1 MRRRQFACNGV
12 KNVGKLIL
20 ATPHS
25 VIDAHPQLI
34 PTLERS
40 CCVEAHFENRLSN
53 SRLQELWQ
61 SRDVDAIIIYGPL
74 VTAAQLAGLPPR
86 SFALIFI
93 NLPYSLPDAL
103 SKDPMC
109 AILNAGSESLELR
122 LWGQGERYAELLC
135 QLLIGLYSNLHIEL
149 DNVIFTEKEKEVLH
163 MLLQGLRD
171 DYIAR
176 ALFISPKTVRNH
188 ISNMLRK
195 VRVDSRTQLVLWA
208 IQKQK

>member
-1 MRRRQFACNGV
+1 M
-12 KNVGKLIL
+12 
-20 ATPHS
+20 
-25 VIDAHPQLI
+25 
-34 PTLERS
+34 
-40 CCVEAHFENRLSN
+40 EAHFENRLSN

-163 MLLQGLRD
+163 MLLQGLRM
-171 DYIAR
+171 ITLPGLSLSAPR
-176 ALFISPKTVRNH
+176 RSGITSATC
-188 ISNMLRK
+188 
-195 VRVDSRTQLVLWA
+195 
-208 IQKQK
+208 

>member
-1 MRRRQFACNGV
+1 MN
-12 KNVGKLIL
+12 KVGKLIL

-25 VIDAHPQLI
+25 VIAAHPQLI

-40 CCVEAHFENRLSN
+40 YCVEAYFENRLSN

-86 SFALIFI
+86 NFALIFV
-93 NLPYSLPDAL
+93 NLPYALPDGL
-103 SKDPMC
+103 SREPMC
-109 AILNAGSESLELR
+109 SVLSAGNDGLDLN
-122 LWGQGERYAELLC
+122 LWGRGEQYAEMLC
-135 QLLIGLYSNLHIEL
+135 QLIIGLYANLNIDL
-149 DNVIFTEKEKEVLH
+149 NNVNFTEKEKEVLH

-176 ALFISPKTVRNH
+176 ALYISPKTVRNH

-208 IQKQK
+208 IQKQIKV

>member
-1 MRRRQFACNGV
+1 VNV
-12 KNVGKLIL
+12 VGKLIL
-20 ATPHS
+20 ASPHS
-25 VIDAHPQLI
+25 VIHAHPQLI

-61 SRDVDAIIIYGPL
+61 SRDVEALVIYGPL
-74 VTAAQLAGLPPR
+74 LTASQLYGLPPR
-86 SFALIFI
+86 RFALILI
-93 NLPYSLPDAL
+93 NLPYTLPESLN
-103 SKDPMC
+103 KEPMC
-109 AILNAGSESLELR
+109 TLISAGSDGLKLR
-122 LWGQGERYAELLC
+122 LWGNGEKYAELLC
-135 QLLIGLYSNLHIEL
+135 QLVTGLYSNLPVEL
-149 DNVIFTEKEKEVLH
+149 NNVRFTEKEKEVLG

-208 IQKQK
+208 IQNQKQ